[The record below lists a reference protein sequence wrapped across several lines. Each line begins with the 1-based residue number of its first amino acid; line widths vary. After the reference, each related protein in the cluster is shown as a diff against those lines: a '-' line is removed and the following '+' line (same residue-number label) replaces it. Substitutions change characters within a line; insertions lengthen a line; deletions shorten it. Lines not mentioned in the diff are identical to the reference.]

1 MAETSSFRRD
11 LRGAGEAISLS
22 EVISALSY
30 ALELTEG
37 SVRGHAQRSC
47 MVGMRIGRKIGLG
60 AAEMDSLYYALL
72 LKDVAGN
79 NFEGLDMA
87 QAALRCSRGA
97 SIMRKLGMD
106 ELAAEAVRCAEE
118 RWDGGGIPDRLRGEE
133 IPLLARICAV
143 ARYLDIVASGGGV
156 QRAMYALAERSG
168 TWFDPALVCV
178 AESLDAR
185 GALWANCFW
194 DDDQDEMQRVV
205 AELDPGRRAY
215 LEAAEIDRVCEA
227 FADVVDAKSH
237 FTFSHSMGVADAAR
251 GIAERVGLRADRV
264 QLVRRAALLHDIGKL
279 SVSNRILDKVGGLN
293 AQEWRAVRRHPGY
306 TQRILEHVGPFRE
319 IAVIA
324 GQHHEKLDGTGYPNR
339 MMGRDLSLE
348 ARIVAVADIYGA
360 LSEDRPYRAGLEF
373 EQIVPIMKELA
384 PKKLDR
390 DCVEA
395 LVDVVASHRKPVFAR
410 AAAPLIYAAV

>member
-1 MAETSSFRRD
+1 M
-11 LRGAGEAISLS
+11 S
-22 EVISALSY
+22 EVISALEY

-37 SVRGHAQRSC
+37 SVPGHAARSC
-47 MVGMRIGRKIGLG
+47 LVGMRIGREIKLG
-60 AAEMDSLYYALL
+60 AVEMDSLYYALL

-79 NFEGLDMA
+79 RFSGVADEA
-87 QAALRCSRGA
+87 QVSLRCVRGA
-97 SIMRKLGMD
+97 SIMRKLGMH
-106 ELAAEAVRCAEE
+106 ELAAEAVQYAEE
-118 RWDGGGIPDRLRGEE
+118 RWDGGGIPDHLHGEE
-133 IPLLARICAV
+133 IPLLSRVCAV
-143 ARYLDIVASGGGV
+143 ARFLDSVASLRGAE
-156 QRAMYALAERSG
+156 QAMYVMAGYSG
-168 TWFDPALVCV
+168 KWFDRGLVRV
-178 AESLDAR
+178 AESLQDR
-185 GALWANCFW
+185 GELWKDCFW
-194 DDDQDEMQRVV
+194 GEKQEETRRAVRD
-205 AELDPGRRAY
+205 LDPGRLEYR
-215 LEAAEIDRVCEA
+215 EAAEIDRVCEA

-237 FTFSHSMGVADAAR
+237 FTFSHSIGVAEAAR

-306 TQRILEHVGPFRE
+306 TQRILAHVEPFRE
-319 IAVIA
+319 IALIA
-324 GQHHEKLDGTGYPNR
+324 GQHHEKLDGSGYPNR
-339 MMGRDLSLE
+339 MMGRDLSIE

-395 LVDVVASHRKPVFAR
+395 LVDVVASHRKPVFAT